1 MALQPFDSQRGGSQR
16 MGRKSDTPE
25 ERGTARESARRL
37 SPVNRYPLRTE
48 SRMEAANVNTFG
60 ATTGFL

>member
-1 MALQPFDSQRGGSQR
+1 

-25 ERGTARESARRL
+25 ERGTVRERESARRL

-48 SRMEAANVNTFG
+48 SRMEAANVNTFR

>member
-1 MALQPFDSQRGGSQR
+1 
-16 MGRKSDTPE
+16 MGRKSDAPE

-37 SPVNRYPLRTE
+37 SPVNRYLLRTE
-48 SRMEAANVNTFG
+48 SRMEAENVNTFG